1 MTCYSYHTEI
11 LNLWYAKCL
20 GNEEFIIFE
29 KYGVMFTGQSHL
41 SKGNFPFNLDNTLNI
56 VPLPFWNKRGHSEQY
71 SSNFPNLVIDRNN
84 NCFLYSYFRNMRVS
98 LSCQTSTPLHWYK
111 VFFASKQFEL
121 ISRLIWYFHGIL
133 IYMFMKFQN
142 SFKFLKDSREDVSIH
157 RTNLKYFGK
166 SPKTLFHS
174 YFHIL

>member
-20 GNEEFIIFE
+20 GNEEFIVFE
-29 KYGVMFTGQSHL
+29 KYGVMFTGQSHV
-41 SKGNFPFNLDNTLNI
+41 SKRNFPFNLDNTLTI

-71 SSNFPNLVIDRNN
+71 SSNFPYLVIDRNN
-84 NCFLYSYFRNMRVS
+84 NYFLHSYFQNMRVF
-98 LSCQTSTPLHWYK
+98 LSCETSTPLYWYK

-133 IYMFMKFQN
+133 IYMFMKF
-142 SFKFLKDSREDVSIH
+142 
-157 RTNLKYFGK
+157 
-166 SPKTLFHS
+166 
-174 YFHIL
+174 